1 MIDTIFISHAHRD
14 EAYVRE
20 LVNLLTMMKV
30 PNIVCSSYPGYHI
43 PNDEDIYEY
52 LHKKLSGNSW
62 VIYVLSEHYYRSPA
76 CLNEMGACWILNKKY
91 TAILT
96 PSFDYKEM
104 KGAINPNQISFKL
117 NDLDRLYEFLEN
129 AREVFKLEKPPGTFL
144 VKICEQAVRNV
155 NQLAD
160 DEKRD
165 RKLITC
171 HLEGIRI
178 DPKESLCLQIRLR
191 LKNPEDHDIQ
201 LDVLKIGLSDE
212 NGSTYNYTLQPAD
225 IKLYSLENKIVFLS
239 VKIGDSKYEPYLHQ
253 SEKIDLKFSRD
264 VW

>member
-20 LVNLLTMMKV
+20 LVNLLTMIKV

-43 PNDEDIYEY
+43 PNDEDIYDY
-52 LHKKLSGNSW
+52 LHQKLSGNSW
-62 VIYVLSEHYYRSPA
+62 VIYVLSDHYYKSPA

-129 AREVFKLEKPPGTFL
+129 ARDVFKIEKQTGTFL
-144 VKICEQAVRNV
+144 VKICEQAVRHV

-160 DEKRD
+160 DERRN
-165 RKLITC
+165 RKMAGC
-171 HLEGIRI
+171 RLEGIRL
-178 DPKESLCLQIRLR
+178 DPEDGRKFQFRLR
-191 LKNPEDHDIQ
+191 LSNPEEFDIRV
-201 LDVLKIGLSDE
+201 DVIKIEAADE
-212 NGSTYNYTLQPAD
+212 NGETFSQTLQPANL
-225 IKLYSLENKIVFLS
+225 KLYSKENKIVFLS
-239 VKIGDSKYEPYLHQ
+239 AEIGDSNYEPYIHQ
-253 SEKIDLKFSRD
+253 RETVDLKFSRD